1 MVGAAAACV
10 VGGGVVDPL
19 PPLLPHPQINALAKT
34 KAVNISALI
43 RT

>member
-1 MVGAAAACV
+1 V
-10 VGGGVVDPL
+10 VLPLFELL
-19 PPLLPHPQINALAKT
+19 PPPPPQPHINALAKT